1 MLANLFGID
10 PQKRFW
16 KWFEDNASSLA
27 TVRSGKDPILQK
39 LTRELRKVHPN
50 LDFEMG
56 LGDDN
61 QSEFIVSANGIKKVF
76 PIVEQLVACAPTLP
90 NWKIIAFRQPKGSV
104 SEILYENFRLRAE
117 DVWFSSKRRMDKVD
131 LTIYIRDLS
140 PSNQE
145 PAIGASFILLD
156 NELGEYFVATG
167 IGFIEHKPLLENPA
181 ARGFQPLSEIRTIV
195 IPNKQ

>member
-1 MLANLFGID
+1 MLSKLFGVD
-10 PQKRFW
+10 LQKRFW
-16 KWFEDNASSLA
+16 KWFENNASSLA
-27 TVRSGKDPILQK
+27 AVRSGKDPILQK

-56 LGDDN
+56 LGDDD
-61 QSEFIVSANGIKKVF
+61 QLEFIVSANGIKRVF

-90 NWKIIAFRQPKGSV
+90 KWKIIAFRRPKGSV
-104 SEILYENFRLRAE
+104 PEILYENFLLKAE
-117 DVWFSSKRRMDKVD
+117 DVWFSYKQRMDKVD

-145 PAIGASFILLD
+145 QAVGASFILLD
-156 NELGEYFVATG
+156 NELGEYLVATG
-167 IGFIEHKPLLENPA
+167 IGFIEHKPLPDNPP

-195 IPNKQ
+195 IRK